1 MASLFSAL
9 VSLGFIALVV
19 WAILEVVNSPAEVG
33 FKVLWILL
41 LLFLPLIGLI
51 IWALVGPR
59 RVKAGLMLP
68 L

>member
-9 VSLGFIALVV
+9 VSLGFIALVL

-33 FKVLWILL
+33 FKVLWIQL

-51 IWALVGPR
+51 IWALAGPR
-59 RVKAGLMLP
+59 RVKPA
-68 L
+68 

>member
-9 VSLGFIALVV
+9 VSLGFIALVM

-59 RVKAGLMLP
+59 RVKPA
-68 L
+68 

>member
-9 VSLGFIALVV
+9 VSLGFIALVL

-33 FKVLWILL
+33 FKVLWIQL

-59 RVKAGLMLP
+59 RVKPA
-68 L
+68 

>member
-59 RVKAGLMLP
+59 RVKPA
-68 L
+68 

>member
-9 VSLGFIALVV
+9 VSLGFIALVL

-59 RVKAGLMLP
+59 RVKPA
-68 L
+68 

>member
-9 VSLGFIALVV
+9 VSLGFIALVL

-51 IWALVGPR
+51 IWALAGPR
-59 RVKAGLMLP
+59 RVKPA
-68 L
+68 

>member
-9 VSLGFIALVV
+9 VSLGFIALVL

-41 LLFLPLIGLI
+41 LLFLPLIGLL

-59 RVKAGLMLP
+59 RVKPA
-68 L
+68 

>member
-9 VSLGFIALVV
+9 VSLGFITLVL

-33 FKVLWILL
+33 FKVLWIQL

-59 RVKAGLMLP
+59 RVKPA
-68 L
+68 